1 MSQTDAIVLY
11 ENLRPLLKH
20 FPNSPKS
27 SEMLI
32 KSFNLLEMHDVH
44 LLNWGSARMAG
55 SLDGCIQ
62 ASNILVPF
70 LDTIIA
76 GNIRP
81 GEKSYLTGPKGNYII
96 YI

>member
-1 MSQTDAIVLY
+1 MGQTDAKVLY
-11 ENLRPLLKH
+11 ENLRALLKH
-20 FPNSPKS
+20 FANSPKS

-32 KSFNLLEMHDVH
+32 KSLNLLEIHDIH
-44 LLNWGSARMAG
+44 LLNWGSKRMAG
-55 SLDGCIQ
+55 FLDGCIQ

-81 GEKSYLTGPKGNYII
+81 EEKSYLTSPKGN
-96 YI
+96 